1 MIYGEGFVEFA
12 RHSLKR
18 LPILKVQ
25 GPTLVADG
33 AGGLHC
39 RGDEVNTG
47 TAHAEVLADALLS
60 YVDYVRVQTVGN
72 EQQPNSQALLQKMQH
87 CARRAL

>member
-1 MIYGEGFVEFA
+1 MIYGEGFVAFA

-18 LPILKVQ
+18 LPILEVQ
-25 GPTLVADG
+25 CPTLVADG

-39 RGDEVNTG
+39 RGDEVDTR

-60 YVDYVRVQTVGN
+60 YVDYVRVQTICY
-72 EQQPNSQALLQKMQH
+72 EQQPNS
-87 CARRAL
+87 